1 MPEKT
6 QRQASEEISHILRR
20 PAVQSFAI
28 SDQEQHLLDGS
39 RSADMFVTKRR
50 TGTEGV
56 LHYATP
62 PVEAAHESSEAS
74 DSDSDMAHAGMVRDN
89 SVDFLNLQDLREVMG
104 SPSQSSC
111 IRSASIQV
119 WKFTFCEYL
128 KLWLFR
134 SSMLSSRDP
143 NTDQKCSS
151 CVLRRFC
158 SLYY

>member
-1 MPEKT
+1 M
-6 QRQASEEISHILRR
+6 
-20 PAVQSFAI
+20 QSFAI

-62 PVEAAHESSEAS
+62 PVEAARETSSAS
-74 DSDSDMAHAGMVRDN
+74 DSDSDAAPHAMVRDD
-89 SVDFLNLQDLREVMG
+89 SVDFLNLQDLREVMD

-119 WKFTFCEYL
+119 RKVE
-128 KLWLFR
+128 K
-134 SSMLSSRDP
+134 P
-143 NTDQKCSS
+143 
-151 CVLRRFC
+151 
-158 SLYY
+158 